1 MMLNRR
7 VLTVILANLLMV
19 SLGSDAFAQ
28 RKTLCVGPIVSIGA
42 IKAKAARAGKALE
55 LDQMIQTLDS
65 TLVDQLNGTRKF
77 DVVARKDALRPLMDE
92 QDFGDSG
99 NVDPATAAKIMKL
112 AGAQYMLM
120 TTVTDFVYGTENLKF
135 EGIGVEAKRETVRVS
150 CSVQI
155 YDTTTGKL
163 LESARFRGTDV
174 LAKGKQAAVAG
185 GEVLTRI
192 TDNLASDIMNSVIN
206 VIYPARVVAI
216 LGDQITINRGAGTG
230 IAVDQSWGV
239 YAQGEALIDPDTGE
253 NLGSNEAQVG
263 LVTIKRVEAKLSF
276 AEAVENNGIEKLA
289 IVRLKA
295 EAKPKP
301 AGDKPPAKGSLI
313 DRLKDDF

>member
-1 MMLNRR
+1 MFEKKIVTM
-7 VLTVILANLLMV
+7 VLVNFLMV
-19 SLGSDAFAQ
+19 WTSQAVFAQ
-28 RKTLCVGPIVSIGA
+28 KKTLCVGPIVAIDSI
-42 IKAKAARAGKALE
+42 KTKAARAGKALE
-55 LDQMIQTLDS
+55 LDQVIQTLDS

-77 DVVARKDALRPLMDE
+77 DVVARKAALRPLMDE

-135 EGIGVEAKRETVRVS
+135 EGIGVEAKREAVRVS

-174 LAKGKQAAVAG
+174 LAKGKQAVVGG

-206 VIYPARVVAI
+206 VIYPARVLAI
-216 LGDQITINRGAGTG
+216 LGDQVTINRGEGTG
-230 IAVDQSWGV
+230 IAVGQSWGV
-239 YAQGEALIDPDTGE
+239 YAQGEVLIDPDTGE

-289 IVRLKA
+289 IVRPMA
-295 EAKPKP
+295 APKPKP
-301 AGDKPPAKGSLI
+301 GAKESPAKGSLI
-313 DRLKDDF
+313 DSLKNDF

>member
-1 MMLNRR
+1 MFEKKIVTM
-7 VLTVILANLLMV
+7 VLVNFLMV
-19 SLGSDAFAQ
+19 WTSQAVFAQ
-28 RKTLCVGPIVSIGA
+28 KKTLCVGPIVAIDSI
-42 IKAKAARAGKALE
+42 KTKAARAGKALE
-55 LDQMIQTLDS
+55 LDQVIQTLDS

-77 DVVARKDALRPLMDE
+77 DVVARKAALRPLMDE

-135 EGIGVEAKRETVRVS
+135 EGIGVEAKREAVRVS

-174 LAKGKQAAVAG
+174 LAKGKQAVVGG

-206 VIYPARVVAI
+206 VIYPARVLAI
-216 LGDQITINRGAGTG
+216 LGDQVTINRGEGTG
-230 IAVDQSWGV
+230 IAVGQSWGV
-239 YAQGEALIDPDTGE
+239 YAQGEVLIDPDTGE

-289 IVRLKA
+289 IVRPMA
-295 EAKPKP
+295 APKPKP
-301 AGDKPPAKGSLI
+301 GAKQSPAKGSLI
-313 DRLKDDF
+313 DSLKNDF

>member
-1 MMLNRR
+1 MFEKKIVTV
-7 VLTVILANLLMV
+7 VLVNFLIVWTSQAV
-19 SLGSDAFAQ
+19 FAQ
-28 RKTLCVGPIVSIGA
+28 KKTLCVGPIVAIDSI
-42 IKAKAARAGKALE
+42 KTKAARAGKALE
-55 LDQMIQTLDS
+55 LDQVIQTLDS

-77 DVVARKDALRPLMDE
+77 DVVARKAALGPIIEE

-163 LESARFRGTDV
+163 LESARFRGSDV
-174 LAKGKQAAVAG
+174 LAKGNQAVVGG

-206 VIYPARVVAI
+206 VIYPARVLAI
-216 LGDQITINRGAGTG
+216 LGDQVTINRGAGTG
-230 IAVDQSWGV
+230 IAVGQSWGV
-239 YAQGEALIDPDTGE
+239 YAQGEVLIDPDTGE

-289 IVRLKA
+289 IVRPMA
-295 EAKPKP
+295 APKPKP
-301 AGDKPPAKGSLI
+301 GAKESPAKGSLI
-313 DRLKDDF
+313 DSLKNDF